1 MDVDTKTFNTE
12 DVMMYYVGAS
22 RAKTGLR
29 IITTLD
35 DETCSDVLMGKFEYP
50 ASKSIKNPK
59 GKLADKL
66 NALRMKIS

>member
-1 MDVDTKTFNTE
+1 
-12 DVMMYYVGAS
+12 MYYVGTS

-35 DETCSDVLMGKFEYP
+35 DETCSGVLMEKFEYP
-50 ASKSIKNPK
+50 AGKPIKNPK